1 MTDFLALLDFSL
13 GVTGPIFVLLGLG
26 VVLRR
31 IGVITDA
38 FIDGGSRLVFAI
50 GLPTMLFVSIARTP
64 IADSAGIGM
73 LVYGVAATV
82 AIWLLMEWL
91 ASVLV
96 QPARDRGVVVQGAFR
111 SNFGVVGLAYCA
123 NAYGEAGLAMAALYV
138 GVLTILVNILAVI
151 TLSRSLH
158 RSQGAGRVLRGIATN
173 PLIIGIL
180 LALPVSAFAIPLPA
194 VAMKSA
200 GYIADMTLPLAL
212 LCTGATLD
220 FRSLRAEAGNAALA
234 SFGKLVAMPLLFT
247 LGAWAAGFRAMEL
260 GVLMLMA
267 SAPSAAASYSM
278 VRAMGGNATL
288 AANIIA
294 LTTLGSLLTTSAGVS
309 LLRGFGLM

>member
-1 MTDFLALLDFSL
+1 MSAFLALLDFSL

-26 VVLRR
+26 VLLRR
-31 IGVITDA
+31 IGLITDG
-38 FIDGGSRLVFAI
+38 FIAAGSRLVFAI
-50 GLPTMLFVSIARTP
+50 GLPTMLFVSIARTR
-64 IADSAGIGM
+64 IADSASVGM
-73 LVYGVAATV
+73 LVYGVVATV
-82 AIWLLMEWL
+82 AIWLLMEAL
-91 ASVLV
+91 ASFVV

-123 NAYGEAGLAMAALYV
+123 NAYGEAGLTMASLYV
-138 GVLTILVNILAVI
+138 GVLTILVNVLAVI

-158 RSQGAGRVLRGIATN
+158 RSQGVGKVARGIATN

-220 FRSLRAEAGNAALA
+220 FRSLRAEAGNTALA
-234 SFGKLVAMPLLFT
+234 GFGKLVAMPLVFT
-247 LGAWAAGFRAMEL
+247 LGAWAAGFRGMEL

-267 SAPSAAASYSM
+267 SSPSAAASYSM

-294 LTTLGSLLTTSAGVS
+294 LTTLGSLLTTSAGVW
-309 LLRGFGLM
+309 LLRGLGLI

>member
-31 IGVITDA
+31 IGVITDG

-64 IADSAGIGM
+64 IADSAGVGM

-82 AIWLLMEWL
+82 GIWLLMEWL

-138 GVLTILVNILAVI
+138 GVLTILVNILGVV

-212 LCTGATLD
+212 LCAGATLD

-234 SFGKLVAMPLLFT
+234 SVGKLVAMPLLFT

-278 VRAMGGNATL
+278 VKAMGGNATL

>member
-1 MTDFLALLDFSL
+1 MSAFLALLDFSL

-26 VVLRR
+26 VLLRR
-31 IGVITDA
+31 IGLITDG
-38 FIDGGSRLVFAI
+38 FIAAGSRLVFAI
-50 GLPTMLFVSIARTP
+50 GLPTMLFVSIARTR
-64 IADSAGIGM
+64 IADSASVGM
-73 LVYGVAATV
+73 LVYGVVATV
-82 AIWLLMEWL
+82 AIWLLMEVL
-91 ASVLV
+91 ASFAV

-111 SNFGVVGLAYCA
+111 ANFGVVGLAYCA
-123 NAYGEAGLAMAALYV
+123 NAYGEAGLTMASLYV

-158 RSQGAGRVLRGIATN
+158 RSQGVGKVVRGIATN
-173 PLIIGIL
+173 PLIIGIV

-220 FRSLRAEAGNAALA
+220 FRSLRAEAGNTLLAAT
-234 SFGKLVAMPLLFT
+234 GKLVAMPLVFT
-247 LGAWAAGFRAMEL
+247 LGAWAVGFRSMEL

-267 SAPSAAASYSM
+267 SAPSAAASYAM

-294 LTTLGSLLTTSAGVS
+294 LTTLGSLLTTSAAVS

>member
-1 MTDFLALLDFSL
+1 MSAFLALLDFSF

-26 VVLRR
+26 VLLRR
-31 IGVITDA
+31 IGLITDA
-38 FIDGGSRLVFAI
+38 FIAAGSRLVFAI
-50 GLPTMLFVSIARTP
+50 GLPTMLFVSIARTR
-64 IADSAGIGM
+64 IADSASVGM
-73 LVYGVAATV
+73 LVYGVVATV
-82 AIWLLMEWL
+82 AIWLLMEAL
-91 ASVLV
+91 ASFVV

-123 NAYGEAGLAMAALYV
+123 NAYGEAGLTMASLYV
-138 GVLTILVNILAVI
+138 GVLTILVNVLAVI

-158 RSQGAGRVLRGIATN
+158 RSQGVGKVARGIATN

-220 FRSLRAEAGNAALA
+220 FRSLRAEAGNTLLAAT
-234 SFGKLVAMPLLFT
+234 GKLAAMPLVFT
-247 LGAWAAGFRAMEL
+247 LGAWAVGFRSMEL

-267 SAPSAAASYSM
+267 SAPSAAASYAM

-294 LTTLGSLLTTSAGVS
+294 LTTLGSLLTTSAGVL
-309 LLRGFGLM
+309 LLRGFGLI

>member
-138 GVLTILVNILAVI
+138 GVLTILVNILGVI

-234 SFGKLVAMPLLFT
+234 SVGKLVAMPLLFT